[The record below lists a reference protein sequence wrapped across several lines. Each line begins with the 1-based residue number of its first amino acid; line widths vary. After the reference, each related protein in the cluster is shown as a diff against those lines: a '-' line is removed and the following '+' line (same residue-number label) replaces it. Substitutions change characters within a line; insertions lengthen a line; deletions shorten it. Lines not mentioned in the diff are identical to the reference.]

1 MLTENLLYI
10 FFLKVRQIGIFE
22 ILLKGL
28 KSVSPIFY
36 FFSLAILTWTAYR
49 FLIYLLF
56 FYMRFKLDEK
66 DLDGFIK
73 ILGDKYYFKKL
84 GEGDKRYRWVKW
96 YIVIKANFD
105 NDGNRI
111 YSRIQPFKFWH
122 YSSVLS
128 FI

>member
-1 MLTENLLYI
+1 VLTNI
-10 FFLKVRQIGIFE
+10 FIYQFLLKVRQIGIFE

-28 KSVSPIFY
+28 KSVGPLFY
-36 FFSLAILTWTAYR
+36 FLSVALLLWTAYR
-49 FLIYLLF
+49 FLSYLLF
-56 FYMRFKLDEK
+56 FYIRTKLDEK
-66 DLDGFIK
+66 DLEGFIK

-105 NDGNRI
+105 NNGNRI
-111 YSRIQPFKFWH
+111 YTRAQPFRFWH
-122 YSSVLS
+122 YTSVVS